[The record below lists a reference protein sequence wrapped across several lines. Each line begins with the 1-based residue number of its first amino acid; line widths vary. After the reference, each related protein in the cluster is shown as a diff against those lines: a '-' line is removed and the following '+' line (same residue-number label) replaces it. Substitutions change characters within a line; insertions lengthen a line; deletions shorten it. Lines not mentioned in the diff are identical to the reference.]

1 MKSKFLTAGLIAAVM
16 VPATMPVAAQA
27 QTREIRKDRADV
39 REEQRELRNAQRRG
53 DRSDIREERRELR
66 DAKGD
71 LRDSRQDWRQDRR
84 YSNYR
89 APFKYQ
95 QFRVGST
102 LRSNYYGASYRPT
115 YDSRWGVPRAGR
127 NLTYVRHYNDLL
139 LVNERNGR
147 VVKVYRNHFN
157 WRR

>member
-1 MKSKFLTAGLIAAVM
+1 MKNKFLTAGLIAAMM
-16 VPATMPVAAQA
+16 VPAVAQA
-27 QTREIRKDRADV
+27 QNREIRNDRK
-39 REEQRELRNAQRRG
+39 EL
-53 DRSDIREERRELR
+53 REERRDLR
-66 DAKGD
+66 DAQRYGDRGDVRDARHDVRDARQD
-71 LRDSRQDWRQDRR
+71 LRESHRDWRRDTR
-84 YSNYR
+84 YQNYR

-102 LRSNYYGASYRPT
+102 LRSNYYAPSYRPT

-147 VVKVYRNHFN
+147 VVKIYRNHFN

>member
-1 MKSKFLTAGLIAAVM
+1 MKTRFLTAGLIAALM
-16 VPATMPVAAQA
+16 VPGAALA
-27 QTREIRKDRADV
+27 QTRGEVRESRQDV
-39 REEQRELRNAQRRG
+39 REEQRELRQAQRYG
-53 DRSDIREERRELR
+53 DRDDVREERRDVRKARQELR
-66 DAKGD
+66 ED
-71 LRDSRQDWRQDRR
+71 RRDWRQESR
-84 YSNYR
+84 YQNYR
-89 APFKYQ
+89 APFRYQ

-102 LRSNYYGASYRPT
+102 LRSNYYAPAYRPS

>member
-1 MKSKFLTAGLIAAVM
+1 MKSKFLTAGLIAAMM
-16 VPATMPVAAQA
+16 VPAMAQA
-27 QTREIRKDRADV
+27 QTREIRNDRKEL
-39 REEQRELRNAQRRG
+39 REEQRDLRNAQRRG
-53 DRSDIREERRELR
+53 DRGDVR
-66 DAKGD
+66 DARHDVRDARQD
-71 LRDSRQDWRQDRR
+71 LRESQRDWRQDRR

-102 LRSNYYGASYRPT
+102 LRSNYYAPSYRPSW
-115 YDSRWGVPRAGR
+115 DSRWGVPRAGR

>member
-1 MKSKFLTAGLIAAVM
+1 MKKMKFLTAGLIAAMM
-16 VPATMPVAAQA
+16 VPAVAQA
-27 QTREIRKDRADV
+27 QTREIRNDRKEL
-39 REEQRELRNAQRRG
+39 REEQRDLRNAQRYG
-53 DRSDIREERRELR
+53 DHRDVR
-66 DAKGD
+66 DARHDVRDARKD
-71 LRDSRQDWRQDRR
+71 LRESQRDWRRDTR
-84 YSNYR
+84 YQNYR

-95 QFRVGST
+95 SFRVGST
-102 LRSNYYGASYRPT
+102 LRSNYYAPSYRPT
-115 YDSRWGVPRAGR
+115 WDSRWGVPRAGR